1 MNEDT
6 IVDISPERERFFGCS
21 GRMLKPSTAT
31 VAALIEQIPRGKLIT
46 TDALRAE
53 LARRFQVEVTCPSD
67 TQKALRAIASDAG
80 RSAAYWRVVKKT
92 GEFMGIFPGGIE
104 AHAARLKAEGFVV
117 DTTRKAPR
125 VKHLAQSVLEFDA
138 ASESFDA

>member
-21 GRMLKPSTAT
+21 GRMLKPSLST
-31 VAALIEQIPRGKLIT
+31 VEALIEQIPAGKLIT

-53 LARRFQVEVTCPSD
+53 LAHRFQVEVTCPSD
-67 TQKALRAIASDAG
+67 TQKALRALAANTSG
-80 RSAAYWRVVKKT
+80 RTAFWRVVKKN
-92 GEFMGIFPGGIE
+92 GEFMSIFPGGIQ
-104 AHAARLKAEGFVV
+104 AQMARLKAEGLEV

-125 VKHLAQSVLEFDA
+125 IQNLVEHVFQFEHPSR
-138 ASESFDA
+138 